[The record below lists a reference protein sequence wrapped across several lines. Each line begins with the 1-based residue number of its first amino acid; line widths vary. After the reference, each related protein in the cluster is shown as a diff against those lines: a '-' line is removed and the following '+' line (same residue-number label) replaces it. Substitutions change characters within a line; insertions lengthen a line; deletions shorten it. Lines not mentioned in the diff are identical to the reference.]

1 MLRLPRVPSREAR
14 VGARARPRRHDDTI
28 THGPGVPDARSPGK
42 VLRRRPGSAHRG
54 RPRHGRPPRHVR
66 PRLHGE
72 VLRGSGLSG
81 PRQLLGELQRPG
93 DAVRDRAADG
103 LGGAQLLLQHGLRR
117 EQRLRHGRAL
127 VAPRRLR
134 PAAGDER
141 SRLRVVCVPGRHR
154 PGERLADHAGPRAG
168 VRARQLV
175 LGRDRAPSDRRRRP
189 RAHARDDLP
198 STHERAHEE
207 LRRVPRLLA
216 APLLRQRGRDRR
228 VLGVPRE
235 GRGHGS
241 LPAPQVG
248 GARAGR
254 RDPDPAR
261 DHPRRAPALGRT
273 GHLHGALQ
281 RDGRDDRRRDGL
293 PARVRT
299 TSASSAA
306 TSTTGSG

>member
-1 MLRLPRVPSREAR
+1 MVSRRIGADVPRGARRHRRRRGTGWAHRRRRAAPVRAPRRSAPRDPAHLRAAGAPSATRRAAARLPGRCGGGARLRGARGRVHPGDRRRGQAVLRLPRVPSREAR

-72 VLRGSGLSG
+72 VLRGPGLPG

-141 SRLRVVCVPGRHR
+141 SRLRVVC
-154 PGERLADHAGPRAG
+154 
-168 VRARQLV
+168 
-175 LGRDRAPSDRRRRP
+175 
-189 RAHARDDLP
+189 LP
-198 STHERAHEE
+198 
-207 LRRVPRLLA
+207 
-216 APLLRQRGRDRR
+216 
-228 VLGVPRE
+228 
-235 GRGHGS
+235 
-241 LPAPQVG
+241 
-248 GARAGR
+248 
-254 RDPDPAR
+254 
-261 DHPRRAPALGRT
+261 
-273 GHLHGALQ
+273 
-281 RDGRDDRRRDGL
+281 
-293 PARVRT
+293 
-299 TSASSAA
+299 
-306 TSTTGSG
+306 